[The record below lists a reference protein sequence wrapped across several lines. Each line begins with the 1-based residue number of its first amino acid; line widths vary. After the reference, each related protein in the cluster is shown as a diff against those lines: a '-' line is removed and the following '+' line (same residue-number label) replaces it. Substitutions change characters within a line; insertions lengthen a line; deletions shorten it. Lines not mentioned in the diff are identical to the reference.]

1 MAEHDFQYGES
12 LHKVSIETPNGVVEI
27 AAASYAGI
35 PFFVEET
42 EHSGGRIVVTT
53 SLPFS
58 DNHVNFDLGKKV
70 RPITCKVYVLG
81 VDCESKREILEE
93 ALNKEGVFEFI
104 HPNYGRFNA
113 RCVDF
118 GFNHKKDEL
127 EYITGEIT
135 VVPEQDPKKQARSVE
150 DLRGTVI
157 AKADASLDS
166 SKSSFAENF
175 SIMSSAKSV
184 VDAVAHAT
192 TDMLDMIESARS
204 SMRDVSAFVQTIS
217 QIRENVQLIMATPA
231 DFAARIQNLLT
242 LTSETLEVDGSNEYV
257 NESLVVMSSVMEKKP
272 TTSSPIVDEQI
283 AALDRLVLMTSASMA
298 VSSVMNSKFASA
310 DEAHEMQSALTAVFE
325 DAANYVESVDDYAT
339 LLDLQA
345 TALKYLREE
354 MMKLAVIVVLPMN
367 GTRDILSVCF
377 DCYGSLDR
385 VDEILDRNGVGDPLV
400 MARENLKV
408 LSK

>member
-58 DNHVNFDLGKKV
+58 NNHVNFDLGKKV
-70 RPITCKVYVLG
+70 RPFTCKVYVLG

-93 ALNKEGVFEFI
+93 ALNKEGVFEFV

-127 EYITGEIT
+127 EYITGEIS

-150 DLRGTVI
+150 DLRGAVI

-192 TDMLDMIESARS
+192 TDTLDMIESARS

-242 LTSETLEVDGSNEYV
+242 LTSETIEVDGSNESV
-257 NESLVVMSSVMEKKP
+257 NEP